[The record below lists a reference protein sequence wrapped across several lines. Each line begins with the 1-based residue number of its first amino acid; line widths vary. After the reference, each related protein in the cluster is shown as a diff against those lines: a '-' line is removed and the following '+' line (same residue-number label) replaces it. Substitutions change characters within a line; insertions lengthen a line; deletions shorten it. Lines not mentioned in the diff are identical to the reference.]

1 MSYDGIFFP
10 ISTTN
15 GDDSQCC
22 RYSFQYVDPPGMPS
36 EEVLVSVQWCD
47 IFNIMLMLF
56 FGTSITVMYEY
67 IKEKKKGVNQK

>member
-1 MSYDGIFFP
+1 MAFFFP
-10 ISTTN
+10 LVLLMGTILNVADIRFNMSIL
-15 GDDSQCC
+15 
-22 RYSFQYVDPPGMPS
+22 PGMPS